1 MDLQLSAKTAVVTG
15 ASKGIGL
22 EIVRALT
29 AEGVRVVAA
38 ARTITPEL
46 RELDGRATA
55 VPVDL
60 AGPDGAAVLAE
71 RAAEILGET
80 DILINNLGGVVPGS
94 ADAAGFL
101 DIADDAWQRTYELN
115 LFATVRVTRHL
126 LPSLL
131 RQRGV
136 VINISSIGARAA
148 YHPVDYGTAKAALN
162 NLTKALAEEF
172 GGQGLRA
179 LTVSPGP
186 TRTGNWSAAD
196 GYAAHVANKNGLTLD
211 EFLAQAPARM
221 GITTGR
227 LTEPHETAALVTF
240 LASPLSGNL
249 TGADYL
255 ADGGAIK
262 TVQ

>member
-1 MDLQLSAKTAVVTG
+1 MDLRLRGKTAVVTG

-22 EIVRALT
+22 ETVRALG

-38 ARTITPEL
+38 ARTVTAEL
-46 RELDGRATA
+46 RALADFATP
-55 VPVDL
+55 VTVDL
-60 AGPDGAAVLAE
+60 AEPAGAAQLIEQAQT
-71 RAAEILGET
+71 ILG
-80 DILINNLGGVVPGS
+80 DIDLLINNVGGVVPGS

-101 DIADDAWQRTYELN
+101 DIDDDAWQRTYELN
-115 LFATVRVTRHL
+115 LFGTVRVTRHA

-136 VINISSIGARAA
+136 IINISSIGARAA

-172 GGQGLRA
+172 GSQGLRA

-186 TRTGNWSAAD
+186 TRTRNWSDPD
-196 GYAAHVANKNGLTLD
+196 GYAADVAAQNGKSLED
-211 EFLAQAPARM
+211 FLAQAPAEM

-227 LTEPHETAALVTF
+227 LTEPHETAALITF
-240 LASPLSGNL
+240 LASPVSGNL

-262 TVQ
+262 TV

>member
-1 MDLQLSAKTAVVTG
+1 MVDLQLHGKTAVVTG

-22 EIVRALT
+22 EIVRALS

-38 ARTITPEL
+38 ARTVTDEL
-46 RELDGRATA
+46 RELEGSVTP
-55 VPVDL
+55 VTVDL
-60 AGPDGAAVLAE
+60 AAPDGAAHLIE
-71 RAAEILGET
+71 RASVILGEI
-80 DILINNLGGVVPGS
+80 DLLINNVGGVVPGS
-94 ADAAGFL
+94 ADAGGFL

-115 LFATVRVTRHL
+115 FFSTVRVTRQA

-131 RQRGV
+131 RQAGV
-136 VINISSIGARAA
+136 IINISSIGARAA

-172 GGQGLRA
+172 GGQGLRV

-186 TRTGNWSAAD
+186 TRTRHWSDPD
-196 GYAAHVANKNGLTLD
+196 GYAADVAAHSGMPLD

-227 LTEPHETAALVTF
+227 LTEPHEIAALVAF
-240 LASPLSGNL
+240 LASPVSGNL

-255 ADGGAIK
+255 ADGGVIK
-262 TVQ
+262 TV

>member
-1 MDLQLSAKTAVVTG
+1 VDLQLGGKTAVVTG

-22 EIVRALT
+22 EIVRALS

-38 ARTITPEL
+38 ARTVTAEL
-46 RELDGRATA
+46 RELEGAVTA

-60 AGPDGAAVLAE
+60 AAPDGAARLIE
-71 RAAEILGET
+71 RASTILGEI
-80 DILINNLGGVVPGS
+80 DLLINNVGGVVPGS
-94 ADAAGFL
+94 ADAGGFL

-115 LFATVRVTRHL
+115 LFSTVRVTRHA
-126 LPSLL
+126 LPGLL

-136 VINISSIGARAA
+136 IINISSIGARAA

-172 GGQGLRA
+172 GGQGLRV

-186 TRTGNWSAAD
+186 TRTRNWSAPD
-196 GYAAHVANKNGLTLD
+196 GYAADVAARNGETLE
-211 EFLAQAPARM
+211 EFLAQAPGRM

-227 LTEPHETAALVTF
+227 LTEPRETAALVTF
-240 LASPLSGNL
+240 LASPVSGNL

-262 TVQ
+262 TV

>member
-1 MDLQLSAKTAVVTG
+1 MDLRLQGKTAVVTG

-22 EIVRALT
+22 EIVRAL
-29 AEGVRVVAA
+29 ASEGVRVVAA
-38 ARTITPEL
+38 ARTVTPEL
-46 RELDGRATA
+46 SELGDACTP

-60 AGPDGAAVLAE
+60 ARPEGARALIE
-71 RAAEILGET
+71 RALETLG
-80 DILINNLGGVVPGS
+80 DIDVLVNNVGGVVSGS
-94 ADAAGFL
+94 ADSTGFL
-101 DIADDAWQRTYELN
+101 SLTDDAWQRTFELN
-115 LFATVRVTRHL
+115 LFSAVRVTRAA

-131 RQRGV
+131 NRRGV
-136 VINISSIGARAA
+136 IINISSIGARAA

-172 GGQGLRA
+172 GARGLRA

-186 TRTGNWSAAD
+186 TRTRNWSD
-196 GYAAHVANKNGLTLD
+196 PQGYAADVAAQQGLSLE
-211 EFLAQAPARM
+211 EFLDRAPQHM

-227 LTEPHETAALVTF
+227 LTEPEETAALVAF
-240 LASPLSGNL
+240 LASPVSGNL

-262 TVQ
+262 TI

>member
-46 RELDGRATA
+46 RKLDGRATA

-60 AGPDGAAVLAE
+60 ASPDGAAVLAE
-71 RAAEILGET
+71 RAAEILGEI

-115 LFATVRVTRHL
+115 LFATVRVTRCV

-186 TRTGNWSAAD
+186 TRTRNWSATD
-196 GYAAHVANKNGLTLD
+196 GYAAEVATQNGLTLD

-240 LASPLSGNL
+240 LASAQSGNL

-262 TVQ
+262 TV

>member
-1 MDLQLSAKTAVVTG
+1 MDLHLTGKTAVVTG

-38 ARTITPEL
+38 ARTVTPEL
-46 RELDGRATA
+46 AELDATA
-55 VPVDL
+55 VTVDL
-60 AGPDGAAVLAE
+60 STPAGALGLIDQAEAVLGD
-71 RAAEILGET
+71 I
-80 DILINNLGGVVPGS
+80 DILVNNVGGVVPGS

-101 DIADDAWQRTYELN
+101 EVTDAAWQQTYEIN
-115 LFATVRVTRHL
+115 LFGTVRVTRRA
-126 LPSLL
+126 LPGLL
-131 RQRGV
+131 RRRGV
-136 VINISSIGARAA
+136 IVNISSIGARAA

-186 TRTGNWSAAD
+186 TRTRNWSEPD
-196 GYAAHVANKNGLTLD
+196 GYAADVAAQAGLTLA

-227 LTEPHETAALVTF
+227 LTEPEEIAALVTF
-240 LASPLSGNL
+240 LVSSRSGNL

-262 TVQ
+262 TV

>member
-1 MDLQLSAKTAVVTG
+1 MDLQLTGKTAVVTG

-22 EIVRALT
+22 DIVRALT

-46 RELDGRATA
+46 RALDGPSTAVTADLATVDGATTLIERAT
-55 VPVDL
+55 
-60 AGPDGAAVLAE
+60 
-71 RAAEILGET
+71 EILGEI
-80 DILINNLGGVVPGS
+80 DILINNVGGVVPGS
-94 ADAAGFL
+94 ADSGGFL
-101 DIADDAWQRTYELN
+101 DISDDAWQRTYELN
-115 LFATVRVTRHL
+115 LFGTVRVTRRTL
-126 LPSLL
+126 TSLL
-131 RQRGV
+131 RRRGV
-136 VINISSIGARAA
+136 IINISSIGANAA

-172 GGQGLRA
+172 GAQGLRA

-186 TRTGNWSAAD
+186 TRTRNWSAPD
-196 GYAAHVANKNGLTLD
+196 GYAADVAARQGITLD
-211 EFLAQAPARM
+211 EFLAQAPTRM

-240 LASPLSGNL
+240 LASPVSGNL
-249 TGADYL
+249 TGANYL

-262 TVQ
+262 TV

>member
-1 MDLQLSAKTAVVTG
+1 MDLRLAGKTAVVTG

-29 AEGVRVVAA
+29 AEGVRVVSA
-38 ARTITPEL
+38 ARTVSPEL
-46 RELDGRATA
+46 RDLEGPSTA

-60 AGPDGAAVLAE
+60 ATADGAAVLID
-71 RAAEILGET
+71 RAAEILGEI
-80 DILINNLGGVVPGS
+80 DILVNNVGGVVPGS

-101 DIADDAWQRTYELN
+101 DITDDAWQRTYDLN
-115 LFATVRVTRHL
+115 LFGTVRVIRRA

-136 VINISSIGARAA
+136 IINLSSIGARAA
-148 YHPVDYGTAKAALN
+148 YHPVDYGTAKAALT

-172 GGQGLRA
+172 GAQGLRA

-186 TRTGNWSAAD
+186 TRTRNWSAPD
-196 GYAAHVANKNGLTLD
+196 GYAADVAAKNGVTLD
-211 EFLAQAPARM
+211 EFLTQAPALM

-240 LASPLSGNL
+240 LASSASGNL

-262 TVQ
+262 TV

>member
-1 MDLQLSAKTAVVTG
+1 MDLQLAGKTAVVTG
-15 ASKGIGL
+15 ASRGIGL
-22 EIVRALT
+22 EIVRALS

-38 ARTITPEL
+38 ARTVTAGL
-46 RELDGRATA
+46 RELEGSVTA
-55 VPVDL
+55 VTADL
-60 AGPDGAAVLAE
+60 AAPDGAAALIEHAT
-71 RAAEILGET
+71 AILGEI
-80 DILINNLGGVVPGS
+80 DLLINNVGGVVPGS
-94 ADAAGFL
+94 ADAGGFL
-101 DIADDAWQRTYELN
+101 DIADDAWERTYQLN
-115 LFATVRVTRHL
+115 LFGTVRVTRHA

-136 VINISSIGARAA
+136 IINISSIGARAA

-172 GGQGLRA
+172 GVQGLRA

-186 TRTGNWSAAD
+186 TRTRNWSAPD
-196 GYAAHVANKNGLTLD
+196 GYAADIAAQNGVTLD
-211 EFLAQAPARM
+211 EFLAQAPIQM

-240 LASPLSGNL
+240 LASPISGNL

-255 ADGGAIK
+255 ADGGVIK
-262 TVQ
+262 TV

>member
-1 MDLQLSAKTAVVTG
+1 MDLQLLGKSAVVTG

-22 EIVRALT
+22 EIVRALS

-38 ARTITPEL
+38 ARTVTAEL
-46 RELDGRATA
+46 RELESSVTP
-55 VPVDL
+55 VTVDL
-60 AGPDGAAVLAE
+60 AAPDGAGRLIE
-71 RAAEILGET
+71 RASAILGEI
-80 DILINNLGGVVPGS
+80 DLLINNVGGVVAGS
-94 ADAAGFL
+94 RDAGGFL

-115 LFATVRVTRHL
+115 LFSTVRVTRHA

-136 VINISSIGARAA
+136 IINISSIGARAA

-172 GGQGLRA
+172 GGQGLRV

-186 TRTGNWSAAD
+186 TRTGNWSAPD
-196 GYAAHVANKNGLTLD
+196 GYAADVAAQHGLTLD
-211 EFLAQAPARM
+211 EFLDRAPTQM

-227 LTEPHETAALVTF
+227 LTEPEETAALVTF
-240 LASPLSGNL
+240 LASPVSGNL

-262 TVQ
+262 TV

>member
-1 MDLQLSAKTAVVTG
+1 MDLQLAGKTAVVTG

-46 RELDGRATA
+46 HALDGPSTA

-60 AGPDGAAVLAE
+60 ATTDEATTLID
-71 RAAEILGET
+71 RATEILGEI
-80 DILINNLGGVVPGS
+80 DVLINNVGGVVPGS
-94 ADAAGFL
+94 AEASGFL

-115 LFATVRVTRHL
+115 LFGTVRVTRRA

-131 RQRGV
+131 RRRGMI
-136 VINISSIGARAA
+136 INISSIGASAA

-172 GGQGLRA
+172 GAQGLRA

-186 TRTGNWSAAD
+186 TRTRNWSAPD
-196 GYAAHVANKNGLTLD
+196 GYAADVAAQSGRTLE
-211 EFLAQAPARM
+211 EFLAEAPARM

-240 LASPLSGNL
+240 LASPVSGNL
-249 TGADYL
+249 TGANYL

-262 TVQ
+262 TV

>member
-1 MDLQLSAKTAVVTG
+1 MDLHLTGKTAVVTG

-46 RELDGRATA
+46 RELDGLSTA
-55 VPVDL
+55 VTVDL
-60 AGPDGAAVLAE
+60 ATPDGAAFLVE
-71 RAAEILGET
+71 RATEILGEL
-80 DILINNLGGVVPGS
+80 DILINNVGGVVPGS
-94 ADAAGFL
+94 ADAGGFL
-101 DIADDAWQRTYELN
+101 EIADDAWQRTYELN
-115 LFATVRVTRHL
+115 LFGTVRVTRRA

-131 RQRGV
+131 RRRGV
-136 VINISSIGARAA
+136 IINISSIGARAA

-172 GGQGLRA
+172 GAQGLRA

-186 TRTGNWSAAD
+186 TRTRNWSAPD
-196 GYAAHVANKNGLTLD
+196 GYAADVAAQNGLTLD
-211 EFLAQAPARM
+211 EFLAQAPAQM

-227 LTEPHETAALVTF
+227 FTEPHETAALVTF
-240 LASPLSGNL
+240 LASPVSGNL

-262 TVQ
+262 TV